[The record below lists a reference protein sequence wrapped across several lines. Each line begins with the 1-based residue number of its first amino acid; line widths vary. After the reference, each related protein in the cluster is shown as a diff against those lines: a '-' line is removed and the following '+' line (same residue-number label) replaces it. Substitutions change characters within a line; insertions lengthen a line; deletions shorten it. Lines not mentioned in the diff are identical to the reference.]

1 MTKKQQRLRQVYDHL
16 RAHYGV
22 HTQIDFA
29 EAIHVTRPALSSAM
43 NGNESYLTQ
52 NLFQKICA
60 AYPGVFNLGYLLT
73 GEGCL
78 LTDQETV
85 ISEELAKNEKLKN
98 QAKMVDE
105 LLRSKQE
112 TIDEQR
118 ERIADLKKTIAL
130 LEQQLEEYRTRSAS
144 ISGIVRE
151 KNAFE
156 LGVPEPLEPPQ
167 HDR

>member
-1 MTKKQQRLRQVYDHL
+1 MTTKQQRLRQVYDHL

-29 EAIHVTRPALSSAM
+29 EAVHVTRPALSSAM

-73 GEGCL
+73 GEGSL

-85 ISEELAKNEKLKN
+85 VSEELEKNEKLMS
-98 QAKMVDE
+98 QAKMVDA

-118 ERIADLKKTIAL
+118 ERILDLKKTITI
-130 LEQQLEEYRTRSAS
+130 LEQQLADERAAKKEH
-144 ISGIVRE
+144 
-151 KNAFE
+151 
-156 LGVPEPLEPPQ
+156 LEFLVESSKKEV
-167 HDR
+167 